1 MVKKE
6 KDIFNLSIDDEI
18 IEKKIELHAK
28 GMTQG
33 VEVPRPQAGDEGK
46 RHHRSRAAPKEL

>member
-1 MVKKE
+1 MRWLDLKKE
-6 KDIFNLSIDDEI
+6 KDIFNLSIDDET

-28 GMTQG
+28 G

-46 RHHRSRAAPKEL
+46 RHHRSRPAPKEL